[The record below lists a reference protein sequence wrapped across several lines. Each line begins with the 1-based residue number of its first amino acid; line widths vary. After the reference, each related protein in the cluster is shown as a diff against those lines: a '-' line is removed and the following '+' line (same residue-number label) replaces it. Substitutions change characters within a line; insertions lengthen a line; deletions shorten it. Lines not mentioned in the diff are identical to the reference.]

1 MTILDTI
8 NSPKDLRKLDRKQ
21 LHELADE
28 IRYRIIDVVSRI
40 GGHFGGN
47 LGIVELTLALHYVF
61 NTPRDQIVFDTGH
74 QSYPHKLITGR
85 RDTFETI
92 RMHGGISGFCKREE
106 SEYDVFNAG
115 HASTSI
121 SAALGIAVAR
131 DIKDE
136 NYRVVAVIGDGAL
149 SGGLALEG
157 LNQAGHLKRK
167 LMIILNDNDMSI
179 STNVGAMSGYLNG
192 IIKGQTYNQAKD
204 LAKGI
209 MDRIPLV
216 GGKLHGM
223 ASDMEQLF
231 KHMIV
236 PGTLF
241 EELGFKYLGPYDG
254 HDLDFLIDLFE
265 KNKDYNGPL
274 LVHVI
279 TKKGKGYVPA
289 ENKPIWSHGV
299 SPFDIE
305 SGEVVKSTKAS
316 APSYTAVFA
325 ETLIELAKR
334 DPKIV
339 AITAAMPDGTGLD
352 KFGKA
357 LPERMFDVGIAEEHA
372 VTFCGGMATQG
383 MKPIAAIYSTFLQ
396 RAFDQVFHDV
406 AIMDLPVVFALDRG
420 GIAGADGPT
429 HHGIYDMAYLRIFPN
444 MVCMAPKDENELR
457 HMLKTSFETGHP
469 TSLRYP
475 RGNGFGVAMDA
486 ELKSLPIGKGEVMR
500 EGEAGVIFAIGNEV
514 WPAVQA
520 AEILAKEGIEVA
532 VVNARFIKPLDDEL
546 ITKYCRPFAR
556 VITVEE
562 GSLAGGFG
570 SAVMERVQQLGIR
583 NVDFHRIGIPD
594 EYVHHGAQDVLRAQ
608 YDLDGNGIAKRVR
621 EFLGGR
627 AGEEQ
632 PRALGTIGALGD
644 MIQEIWKDVPDEV
657 FQRMHEKGH
666 DSDHIDEV
674 NKPVEDPDLAALNAR
689 GATLGEVAEHL
700 FKDVP
705 EEDLAR
711 LPGSDHVDEV
721 VYGLRRTAT
730 K

>member
-1 MTILDTI
+1 MGLLDKI
-8 NSPKDLRKLDRKQ
+8 NTPFDLRKLDRRQ
-21 LHELADE
+21 LPEVAQEMRDM
-28 IRYRIIDVVSRI
+28 IIDVVSRV

-85 RDTFETI
+85 RERFPTI
-92 RMHGGISGFCKREE
+92 RQHNGISGFCKREE

-131 DIKDE
+131 DFRKEDY
-136 NYRVVAVIGDGAL
+136 NVVAVIGDGAL

-157 LNQAGHLKRK
+157 LNQAGHLKRR

-179 STNVGAMSGYLNG
+179 STNVGAMSGYLNS
-192 IIKGQTYNQAKD
+192 IIKGQRYNQAKD
-204 LAKGI
+204 LAKGV

-216 GGKLHGM
+216 GGKLHEF
-223 ASDMEQLF
+223 ASDMEQIV

-254 HDLDFLIDLFE
+254 HDLDGLINIFE
-265 KNKDYNGPL
+265 ANKGYDGPL
-274 LVHVI
+274 LIHVI

-289 ENKPIWSHGV
+289 EDKPIWSHGV
-299 SPFDIE
+299 TPFDIE
-305 SGEVVKSTKAS
+305 SGVVNKSDKPGP
-316 APSYTAVFA
+316 PSYTAVFA
-325 ETLIELAKR
+325 DALIELAKN

-339 AITAAMPDGTGLD
+339 AITAAMPEGTGLD
-352 KFGKA
+352 KFAKA
-357 LPERMFDVGIAEEHA
+357 LPGRMFDVGIAEEHA
-372 VTFCGGMATQG
+372 VTFSGGLATQG

-457 HMLKTSFETGHP
+457 HMVKTAFETGHP

-475 RGNGFGVAMDA
+475 RGSGIGAKLDVEM
-486 ELKSLPIGKGEVMR
+486 KSLPIGKGEIMR
-500 EGEAGVIFAIGNEV
+500 EGADGAIFAIGNEV

-520 AEILAKEGIEVA
+520 AEALAKEGVNVA
-532 VVNARFIKPLDDEL
+532 VINARFIKPLDDEL
-546 ITKYCRPFAR
+546 VAR
-556 VITVEE
+556 FCTPGSKIITVEE

-570 SAVMERVQQLGIR
+570 SAVMERVQLLGIDG
-583 NVDFHRIGIPD
+583 VKFHRIGIPD
-594 EYVHHGAQDVLRAQ
+594 EYVHHGSQDVLRAQ
-608 YDLDGNGIAKRVR
+608 YDLHAEGIARRGR
-621 EFLGGR
+621 EFL
-627 AGEEQ
+627 AGEREAEQ
-632 PRALGTIGALGD
+632 VPRLV
-644 MIQEIWKDVPDEV
+644 KRV
-657 FQRMHEKGH
+657 
-666 DSDHIDEV
+666 
-674 NKPVEDPDLAALNAR
+674 
-689 GATLGEVAEHL
+689 
-700 FKDVP
+700 
-705 EEDLAR
+705 
-711 LPGSDHVDEV
+711 
-721 VYGLRRTAT
+721 
-730 K
+730 

>member
-1 MTILDTI
+1 MTLLDTI

-131 DIKDE
+131 DIKAE

-192 IIKGQTYNQAKD
+192 IIKGQAYNQAKD
-204 LAKGI
+204 LARGI
-209 MDRIPLV
+209 MDRIPVV
-216 GGKLHGM
+216 GGKLHGL

-299 SPFDIE
+299 TPFDIE
-305 SGEVVKSTKAS
+305 SGEVVKSTKGG

-339 AITAAMPDGTGLD
+339 AITAAMPEGTGLD

-357 LPERMFDVGIAEEHA
+357 LPERTFDVGIAEEHA

-475 RGNGFGVAMDA
+475 RGNGFGVTMDA
-486 ELKSLPIGKGEVMR
+486 ELQSLPIGKGEVMR

-514 WPAVQA
+514 WPSVQA

-532 VVNARFIKPLDDEL
+532 VINARFIKPLDDEL

-570 SAVMERVQQLGIR
+570 SAIMERVQQLGIR

-594 EYVHHGAQDVLRAQ
+594 EYVHHGGQDVLRAQ
-608 YDLDGNGIAKRVR
+608 YDLDANGIAKRVR
-621 EFLGGR
+621 EFLGETKPMTLGELGAILDEAGDRIPFEDLKR
-627 AGEEQ
+627 AHDRG
-632 PRALGTIGALGD
+632 I
-644 MIQEIWKDVPDEV
+644 
-657 FQRMHEKGH
+657 
-666 DSDHIDEV
+666 DSDHIGGV
-674 NKPVEDPDLAALNAR
+674 KKPDEDPDLAALHAR

>member
-1 MTILDTI
+1 MTLLDTI

-21 LHELADE
+21 LHELAGE
-28 IRYRIIDVVSRI
+28 IRHRIIEVVSRI

-85 RDTFETI
+85 RDTFDTI

-136 NYRVVAVIGDGAL
+136 NYRVVAIIGDGAL

-192 IIKGQTYNQAKD
+192 IIKGQAYNQAKD
-204 LAKGI
+204 LARGI

-241 EELGFKYLGPYDG
+241 EELGFKYIGPYDG

-279 TKKGKGYVPA
+279 TKKGKGYTPA
-289 ENKPIWSHGV
+289 ENRPIWSHGV
-299 SPFDIE
+299 SPFDID
-305 SGEVVKSTKAS
+305 SGDVVKSTKS
-316 APSYTAVFA
+316 SPPSYTAVFS
-325 ETLIELAKR
+325 ETLIELARR

-444 MVCMAPKDENELR
+444 MICMAPKDENELR

-486 ELKSLPIGKGEVMR
+486 ELQSLPVGKGEVMR

-520 AEILAKEGIEVA
+520 AEILANEGIEVA
-532 VVNARFIKPLDDEL
+532 VVNARFIKPIDDEL

-583 NVDFHRIGIPD
+583 DVQFHCIGIPD

-608 YDLDGNGIAKRVR
+608 YDLDANGIAKRVR
-621 EFLGGR
+621 EFV
-627 AGEEQ
+627 GEKK
-632 PRALGTIGALGD
+632 LGTIGEFGAMAD
-644 MIQEIWKDVPDEV
+644 EIWKDVPDEV
-657 FQRMHEKGH
+657 FRRMHEKGH

-674 NKPVEDPDLAALNAR
+674 
-689 GATLGEVAEHL
+689 
-700 FKDVP
+700 
-705 EEDLAR
+705 
-711 LPGSDHVDEV
+711 
-721 VYGLRRTAT
+721 VYGLRRRVST